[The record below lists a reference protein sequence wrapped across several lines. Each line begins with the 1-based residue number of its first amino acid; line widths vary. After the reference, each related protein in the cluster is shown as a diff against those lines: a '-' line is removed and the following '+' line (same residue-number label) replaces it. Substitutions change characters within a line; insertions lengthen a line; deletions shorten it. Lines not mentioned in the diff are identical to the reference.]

1 MTGKTLSDLGKNPG
15 KASRQSLTS
24 VACAKNSSRRG
35 RGGAVQPQDLPT
47 FKLENSISSAYTD
60 TNL

>member
-1 MTGKTLSDLGKNPG
+1 MTGKTLSDLGKSPG
-15 KASRQSLTS
+15 KASKQSLTS
-24 VACAKNSSRRG
+24 VACAKNSFG
-35 RGGAVQPQDLPT
+35 RGAVQPQDLPT